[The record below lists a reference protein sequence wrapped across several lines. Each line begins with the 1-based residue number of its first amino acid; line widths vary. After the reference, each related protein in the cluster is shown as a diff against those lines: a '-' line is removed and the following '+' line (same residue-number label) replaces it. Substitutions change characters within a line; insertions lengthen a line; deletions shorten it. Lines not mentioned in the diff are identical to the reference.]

1 MDEFKKVGRPTDYK
15 KEYCELLIE
24 HMAAG
29 FSFESFAGKVG
40 ASKQTIYDWM
50 TKNVEFLD
58 ARKKGDALSLLWWE
72 KEGKDGMWSGKQ
84 FNAAI
89 WMINMKNRHGWRDRV
104 EMKSTVKIDSEAVQK
119 LSDED
124 LVQTIKEALKG
135 LESNPSD
142 E

>member
-1 MDEFKKVGRPTDYK
+1 MKTGRPTDYK
-15 KEYCELLIE
+15 HEYCDLLIN
-24 HMAAG
+24 HMAEG
-29 FSFESFAGKVG
+29 LSFESFAGKVNV
-40 ASKQTIYDWM
+40 SKQTIYDWM
-50 TKNVEFLD
+50 QKNPEFLD

-104 EMKSTVKIDSEAVQK
+104 EMKADVKIDSEAIKK

-124 LVQTIKEALKG
+124 LVLALKEAVKG
-135 LESNPSD
+135 LESGGSD